1 MKMFKRIDKL
11 IEKKI
16 GWISGTNKMLI
27 IITIYIL
34 IGLLGACTKDV
45 ITERN
50 NPIYINNTINNTITI
65 NSTMPCEELSV
76 CESCNECEYN
86 RNYVLSLIRQLK
98 HYEKQQDK
106 YFNDSD
112 CNDDL
117 NHTNIELDRCKQELC
132 ISWNSSWC

>member
-1 MKMFKRIDKL
+1 MKLFKRIDKL

-34 IGLLGACTKDV
+34 IGLIGGCTKEV
-45 ITERN
+45 IIERN
-50 NPIYINNTINNTITI
+50 NTIYINKTINNTITI
-65 NSTMPCEELSV
+65 NESIYINNTME
-76 CESCNECEYN
+76 CNTSYDKD
-86 RNYVLSLIRQLK
+86 YVLSLIRQLK